1 MNDTLFTIEDI
12 TTQLA
17 TWLMDDNNMSIQEAL
32 DRVYNSKLYTKIQDI
47 SNGLIAQSDAYLYD
61 CLCSENEK

>member
-1 MNDTLFTIEDI
+1 MTDELYTLEEI

-17 TWLMDDNNMSIQEAL
+17 IWLMEEKHLSLHEAL
-32 DRVYNSKLYTKIQDI
+32 NFVYNSHLYTKLQDT

-61 CLCSENEK
+61 SLCREQF